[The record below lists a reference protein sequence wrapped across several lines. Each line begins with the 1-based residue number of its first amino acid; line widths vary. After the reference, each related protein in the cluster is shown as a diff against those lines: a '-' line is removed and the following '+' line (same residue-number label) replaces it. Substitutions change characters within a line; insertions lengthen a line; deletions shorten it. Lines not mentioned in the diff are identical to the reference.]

1 MYFIVILCRWKEHP
15 IMPYVEVKDIIDN
28 AKKYNYGVSFFSVY
42 NLELVQGV
50 IEAAEE
56 TNSPIVLTP
65 WNDETFAIG
74 MGIIENICKYFCSN
88 TKIPASFHLDHA
100 ADMVNTQ

>member
-1 MYFIVILCRWKEHP
+1 MEGNP

-65 WNDETFAIG
+65 
-74 MGIIENICKYFCSN
+74 
-88 TKIPASFHLDHA
+88 
-100 ADMVNTQ
+100 